1 MEANKLK
8 LFSLFSGA
16 GGMDL
21 GFARTNRFQL
31 LLANDILLAPAQ
43 TYAENFQHRVLE
55 VGQEASFDENH
66 PMYLVGD
73 VSKVDFGRIMPG
85 DLDVMVGGPPCQD
98 FSVIRGPQVERQGL
112 DVKRGRL
119 YAHFVRA
126 LIHLQPK
133 VFIFENVPGLKS
145 ANKGTAYKAILDD
158 FSSLNLRWKE
168 IRKIVGNSFVDDAKN
183 YLIIFSNIVDSA
195 SLGVPQRRKRL
206 IIVGVREDIL
216 DWTATARATQK
227 AEAVLLGR
235 DSLLGK
241 YPLTPLEVFEGLPFS
256 ELGDEYRNIM
266 KEYQEVADKAPSEK
280 ALAWRDNVWSKLT
293 FDVIKDYLAVNAI
306 IPVGNH
312 EIKKAVQEHVR
323 VLKEL
328 GYYKKRIEGRH
339 YPDGSNVIPTEAES
353 VLERQKMIPPD
364 ENHLFVK
371 GTKWEVEGRGLSL
384 IYRRIHPLKP
394 SYTVVAY
401 GGGGTWGY
409 HYKRDRSKL
418 NHRERARLQTFP
430 DSFTFKGN
438 TSQVRAQLGEAV
450 PPRLGE
456 KIAVVVQTALSVGKE
471 ELALGMTAVERI

>member
-1 MEANKLK
+1 MVDKLR
-8 LFSLFSGA
+8 LVSLFSGA

-21 GFARTNRFQL
+21 GFARTKKFLL
-31 LLANDILLAPAQ
+31 LLANDVLLAPAQ
-43 TYAENFQHRVLE
+43 TYAENFQHEILE
-55 VGQEASFDENH
+55 VGQEATFSENR
-66 PMYLVGD
+66 PIYLVGD
-73 VSKVDFGRIMPG
+73 VGKVDFGRIALG
-85 DLDVMVGGPPCQD
+85 GLDVMVGGPPCQD
-98 FSVIRGPQVERQGL
+98 FSVIRGPQAERQGL
-112 DVKRGRL
+112 DVTRGRL

-126 LIHLQPK
+126 LIHMQPK
-133 VFIFENVPGLKS
+133 VFVFENVPGLKS
-145 ANKGTAYKAILDD
+145 ANKGTAYKTILDD
-158 FSSLNLRWKE
+158 FSRLNLRWKE
-168 IRKIVGNSFVDDAKN
+168 IRKIVGNNFVDYAKN

-206 IIVGVREDIL
+206 IIIGVREDVL

-227 AEAVLLGR
+227 ADEVLLGR

-241 YPLTPLEVFEGLPFS
+241 YPLTPLEVFEGLPLS
-256 ELGDEYRNIM
+256 ELGDGYRSIM
-266 KEYQEVADKAPSEK
+266 KEYQEVADKVTTEK
-280 ALAWRDNVWSKLT
+280 ALAWRNNVWSKLT
-293 FDVIKDYLAVNAI
+293 FDVVKDYLAVNAI
-306 IPVGNH
+306 IPASNR
-312 EIKKAVQEHVR
+312 EIEKAVEEHIK

-328 GYYKKRIEGRH
+328 GYYKKKLAGRH
-339 YPDGSNVIPTEAES
+339 YPDGSNEIPNEAES

-409 HYKRDRSKL
+409 HYERGRGKL

-438 TSQVRAQLGEAV
+438 SSQVRAQLGEAV

-456 KIAVVVQTALSVGKE
+456 RIATVVQTALSTDKS
-471 ELALGMTAVERI
+471 ELALGIATAERI